1 MSKERNIANLPLDG
15 GALCFHFINT
25 VDSWRDE
32 PRHEY
37 LDSYATVLEWSHKVN
52 ILTTKR
58 IADLRQY
65 AAGHPGA
72 AAAALEQLKQ
82 VRETLYRFF
91 SALAEGETAALPA
104 AELQAFNT
112 ALAAGLSRIR
122 FTIKAATPQKGAH
135 LQKDQYPQQSW
146 LEEDTDLLAPLW
158 VVMKSAYDV
167 LTMEDPERIK
177 TCGAC
182 GWMFLDQTKNN
193 KRRWCNLTCGS
204 IEKSKKYYQSR
215 KHKEAEH

>member
-25 VDSWRDE
+25 VDSWRDD

-37 LDSYATVLEWSHKVN
+37 LDSYATMLEWSHKVN

-58 IADLRQY
+58 ISVLQQY
-65 AAGHPGA
+65 ATADPEA
-72 AAAALEQLKQ
+72 AATALEKMKA
-82 VRETLYRFF
+82 VRETLYQFF
-91 SALAEGETAALPA
+91 AAIAEGQTAALPA
-104 AELQAFNT
+104 AQLAAFNT
-112 ALAAGLSRIR
+112 ALSAGLSRIR
-122 FTIKAATPQKGAH
+122 FTVEGATPQQG
-135 LQKDQYPQQSW
+135 W

-158 VVMKSAYDV
+158 IVMKSAYDV
-167 LTMEDPERIK
+167 LTMEDSERIK